1 MGEITHPHGA
11 DFLLFPVLSL
21 WISDVVQKQL
31 ELTGKPELVRA
42 SAPSPRPPTLPAVV
56 LATGSPALASLGL
69 PHQVLFSCSRL
80 SNYSFPLQYQ
90 RHLGGLCLKETSGN
104 AVAGLLASIF
114 GAI

>member
-1 MGEITHPHGA
+1 MGEITPPHSA

-80 SNYSFPLQYQ
+80 SNYSFPLQYSV
-90 RHLGGLCLKETSGN
+90 TS
-104 AVAGLLASIF
+104 AACV
-114 GAI
+114 